1 MDEKELGLDSSILV
15 NDSGEL
21 ADNQVSDNISELAEG
36 DTGNTGSTEDERDP
50 VEIVPNN
57 YKDLVAV
64 NDPRLYIGPT
74 SPDPRV
80 YRWWVNTV
88 DDKTPENDE
97 DYSEGNTPTKI
108 VVLEYENG
116 KWQTTTPGGYTLTG
130 TQMGKLE
137 QIQEGSTRVVVY
149 DNLTTTPFHPMKAL
163 SANQGYVLDQKI
175 KELKEY
181 VEEQIAAINARI
193 DAINSCNCDLSSIN
207 SCNCE

>member
-1 MDEKELGLDSSILV
+1 MDKEKLGFDTSVINSDNNELV
-15 NDSGEL
+15 NNQISNNISQL
-21 ADNQVSDNISELAEG
+21 ADEG
-36 DTGNTGSTEDERDP
+36 ETTEDERDP

-64 NDPRLYIGPT
+64 NDPRLYIGPK

-80 YRWWVNTV
+80 YRWWINTA
-88 DDKTPENDE
+88 DDKTPENGPE
-97 DYSEGNTPTKI
+97 YSEGNTPTKM

-137 QIQEGSTRVVVY
+137 QLEEGSTRVIVY

-175 KELKEY
+175 EELKKY

-193 DAINSCNCDLSSIN
+193 DAIKSCTCDLSSIN
-207 SCNCE
+207 SCNCA

>member
-1 MDEKELGLDSSILV
+1 MDKEKLGFDTSVINSDNNELVDNQISNNISQ
-15 NDSGEL
+15 L
-21 ADNQVSDNISELAEG
+21 ADEG
-36 DTGNTGSTEDERDP
+36 ETTEDERDP

-64 NDPRLYIGPT
+64 NDPRLYIGPK

-80 YRWWVNTV
+80 YRWWINTA
-88 DDKTPENDE
+88 DDKTPENDPE
-97 DYSEGNTPTKI
+97 YSEGNTPIKM

-137 QIQEGSTRVVVY
+137 QLEEGSTRVIVY

-175 KELKEY
+175 EELKKY

-193 DAINSCNCDLSSIN
+193 DAIKSCTCDLSSIN

>member
-1 MDEKELGLDSSILV
+1 MDKEKLGLDNSINTYDDDKLV
-15 NDSGEL
+15 TNH
-21 ADNQVSDNISELAEG
+21 VSDNISQLADEG
-36 DTGNTGSTEDERDP
+36 ETTEDERDP

-64 NDPRLYIGPT
+64 NDPRLYVGSK

-80 YRWWVNTV
+80 YRWWINTA
-88 DDKTPENDE
+88 DDKTPENDPE
-97 DYSEGNTPTKI
+97 FSEGNTPTKM

-137 QIQEGSTRVVVY
+137 QLEEGSTRVIVY

-175 KELKEY
+175 EELKKY

-193 DAINSCNCDLSSIN
+193 DAIKSCTCDLSSIN

>member
-1 MDEKELGLDSSILV
+1 MDKEELGFDTSITTDV
-15 NDSGEL
+15 NDEL
-21 ADNQVSDNISELAEG
+21 VDNQISDNVSQLAEG
-36 DTGNTGSTEDERDP
+36 DETTEDERDP

-64 NDPRLYIGPT
+64 NDPRLYIGPK

-80 YRWWVNTV
+80 YRWWINTA
-88 DDKTPENDE
+88 DDKTPENDPE
-97 DYSEGNTPTKI
+97 FSEGDTPTKM

-137 QIQEGSTRVVVY
+137 QLEEGSTRVIVY

-175 KELKEY
+175 EELKKY

-193 DAINSCNCDLSSIN
+193 DAIKSCTCDLSSIN

>member
-1 MDEKELGLDSSILV
+1 MDKEKLGLDNSINTYDDDKLV
-15 NDSGEL
+15 N
-21 ADNQVSDNISELAEG
+21 NQVSNNISQLADEG
-36 DTGNTGSTEDERDP
+36 ETTEDERDP

-64 NDPRLYIGPT
+64 NDPRLYIGPK

-80 YRWWVNTV
+80 YRWWINTAN
-88 DDKTPENDE
+88 DKTPENDPE
-97 DYSEGNTPTKI
+97 YSEGDTPTKM

-137 QIQEGSTRVVVY
+137 QIQDGSTRVVVY

-175 KELKEY
+175 EELKKY

-193 DAINSCNCDLSSIN
+193 DAIKSCTCDLSSIN

>member
-1 MDEKELGLDSSILV
+1 MDKEKLGFDTSVINSDNNELVDNQISNNISQ
-15 NDSGEL
+15 L
-21 ADNQVSDNISELAEG
+21 ADEG
-36 DTGNTGSTEDERDP
+36 ETTEDERDP

-64 NDPRLYIGPT
+64 NDPRLYIGPK

-80 YRWWVNTV
+80 YRWWINTA
-88 DDKTPENDE
+88 DDKTPENDPE
-97 DYSEGNTPTKI
+97 YSEGNTPTKM

-137 QIQEGSTRVVVY
+137 QLEAGSTRVIVY

-175 KELKEY
+175 EELKKY

-193 DAINSCNCDLSSIN
+193 DAIKSCTCDLSSIN
-207 SCNCE
+207 SCNCA

>member
-1 MDEKELGLDSSILV
+1 MDKEKLGFDTSVINSDNNELVDNQISNNISQ
-15 NDSGEL
+15 L
-21 ADNQVSDNISELAEG
+21 ADEG
-36 DTGNTGSTEDERDP
+36 ETTEDERDP

-64 NDPRLYIGPT
+64 NDPRLYIGPK

-80 YRWWVNTV
+80 YRWWINTA
-88 DDKTPENDE
+88 DDKTPENDPE
-97 DYSEGNTPTKI
+97 YSEGNTPTKM

-137 QIQEGSTRVVVY
+137 QLEEGSTRVIVY

-175 KELKEY
+175 EELKKY

-193 DAINSCNCDLSSIN
+193 DAIKSCTCDLSSIN

>member
-1 MDEKELGLDSSILV
+1 MDKEKLGFDTSVINSDNNELV
-15 NDSGEL
+15 NNQISNNISQL
-21 ADNQVSDNISELAEG
+21 ADEG
-36 DTGNTGSTEDERDP
+36 ETTEDERDP

-64 NDPRLYIGPT
+64 NDPRLYIGPK

-80 YRWWVNTV
+80 YRWWINTA
-88 DDKTPENDE
+88 DDKTPENDPE
-97 DYSEGNTPTKI
+97 FSEGNTPTKM

-137 QIQEGSTRVVVY
+137 QLEEGSTRVIVY

-175 KELKEY
+175 EELKKY

-193 DAINSCNCDLSSIN
+193 DAIKSCTCDLSSIN

>member
-1 MDEKELGLDSSILV
+1 MDKEKLGFDTSVINSDNNELVDNQISNNISQ
-15 NDSGEL
+15 L
-21 ADNQVSDNISELAEG
+21 ADEG
-36 DTGNTGSTEDERDP
+36 ETTEDERDP

-64 NDPRLYIGPT
+64 NDPRLYIGPK

-80 YRWWVNTV
+80 YRWWINTA
-88 DDKTPENDE
+88 DDKTPENDPE
-97 DYSEGNTPTKI
+97 YSEGNTPTKM

-175 KELKEY
+175 EELKKY

-193 DAINSCNCDLSSIN
+193 DAIKSCTCDLSSIN
-207 SCNCE
+207 SCNCA

>member
-1 MDEKELGLDSSILV
+1 MDKEKLGLDNSINTYDDDKLV
-15 NDSGEL
+15 N
-21 ADNQVSDNISELAEG
+21 NQVSNNISQLADEG
-36 DTGNTGSTEDERDP
+36 ETTEDERDP

-64 NDPRLYIGPT
+64 NDPRLYIGPK

-80 YRWWVNTV
+80 YRWWINTA
-88 DDKTPENDE
+88 DDKTPENDPE
-97 DYSEGNTPTKI
+97 FSEGNTPTKM

-137 QIQEGSTRVVVY
+137 QLEEGSTRVIVY

-175 KELKEY
+175 EELKKY

-193 DAINSCNCDLSSIN
+193 DAIKSCTCDLSSIN

>member
-1 MDEKELGLDSSILV
+1 MDKEKLGFDTSVINSDNNELV
-15 NDSGEL
+15 NNQISNNISQL
-21 ADNQVSDNISELAEG
+21 ADEG
-36 DTGNTGSTEDERDP
+36 ETTEDERDP

-64 NDPRLYIGPT
+64 NDPRLYIGPK

-80 YRWWVNTV
+80 YRWWINTA
-88 DDKTPENDE
+88 DDKTPENDPE
-97 DYSEGNTPTKI
+97 YSEGNTPIKM

-137 QIQEGSTRVVVY
+137 QLEAGSTRVIVY

-175 KELKEY
+175 EELKKY

-193 DAINSCNCDLSSIN
+193 DAIKSCTCDLSSIN

>member
-1 MDEKELGLDSSILV
+1 MDKEELGFDTSITTDV
-15 NDSGEL
+15 NDEL
-21 ADNQVSDNISELAEG
+21 VDNQISDNVSQLAEG
-36 DTGNTGSTEDERDP
+36 DETTEDERDP

-64 NDPRLYIGPT
+64 NDPRLYIGPK

-80 YRWWVNTV
+80 YRWWINTA
-88 DDKTPENDE
+88 DDKTPENDPE
-97 DYSEGNTPTKI
+97 FSEGNTPTKM

-137 QIQEGSTRVVVY
+137 RLEEGSTRVIVY

-175 KELKEY
+175 EELKKY

-193 DAINSCNCDLSSIN
+193 DAIKSCTCDLSSIN

>member
-1 MDEKELGLDSSILV
+1 MDKEKLGFDASVINSDNNELV
-15 NDSGEL
+15 NNQISNNISQL
-21 ADNQVSDNISELAEG
+21 ADEG
-36 DTGNTGSTEDERDP
+36 ETTEDERDP

-64 NDPRLYIGPT
+64 NDPRLYIGPK

-80 YRWWVNTV
+80 YRWWINTA
-88 DDKTPENDE
+88 DDKTPENDPE
-97 DYSEGNTPTKI
+97 YSEGNTPIKM

-137 QIQEGSTRVVVY
+137 QLEEGSTRVIVY

-175 KELKEY
+175 EELKKY

-193 DAINSCNCDLSSIN
+193 DAIKSCTCDLSSIN
-207 SCNCE
+207 SCNCA

>member
-1 MDEKELGLDSSILV
+1 MDKEKLGFDASVINSDNNELV
-15 NDSGEL
+15 NNQISNNISQL
-21 ADNQVSDNISELAEG
+21 ADEG
-36 DTGNTGSTEDERDP
+36 ETTEDERDP

-64 NDPRLYIGPT
+64 NDPRLYIGPK

-80 YRWWVNTV
+80 YRWWINTA
-88 DDKTPENDE
+88 DDKTPENDPE
-97 DYSEGNTPTKI
+97 YSEGNTPTKM

-137 QIQEGSTRVVVY
+137 QLEEGSTRVIVY

-175 KELKEY
+175 EELKKY

-193 DAINSCNCDLSSIN
+193 DAIKSCTCDLSSIN
-207 SCNCE
+207 SCNCA

>member
-1 MDEKELGLDSSILV
+1 MDKEKLGFDTSVINSDNNELV
-15 NDSGEL
+15 N
-21 ADNQVSDNISELAEG
+21 NQISNNISQLAEG
-36 DTGNTGSTEDERDP
+36 DTGDTGDTEDERDP

-64 NDPRLYIGPT
+64 NDPRLYIGPK

-80 YRWWVNTV
+80 YRWWINTA
-88 DDKTPENDE
+88 DDKTPENDPE
-97 DYSEGNTPTKI
+97 YSEGNTPIKM

-137 QIQEGSTRVVVY
+137 QLEEGSTRVIVY

-175 KELKEY
+175 EELKKY

-193 DAINSCNCDLSSIN
+193 DAIKSCTCDLSSIN

>member
-1 MDEKELGLDSSILV
+1 MDKEKLGFDTSVINSDNNELV
-15 NDSGEL
+15 NNQISNNISQL
-21 ADNQVSDNISELAEG
+21 ADEG
-36 DTGNTGSTEDERDP
+36 ETTEDERDP

-64 NDPRLYIGPT
+64 NDPRLYIGPK

-80 YRWWVNTV
+80 YRWWINTA
-88 DDKTPENDE
+88 DDKTPENDPE
-97 DYSEGNTPTKI
+97 YSEGNTPIKM

-137 QIQEGSTRVVVY
+137 QLEEGSTRVIVY

-175 KELKEY
+175 EELKKY

-193 DAINSCNCDLSSIN
+193 DAIKSCTCDLSSIN

>member
-1 MDEKELGLDSSILV
+1 MDKEKLGFDTSVINSNNNELV
-15 NDSGEL
+15 NNQISNNISQL
-21 ADNQVSDNISELAEG
+21 ADEG
-36 DTGNTGSTEDERDP
+36 ETTEDERDP

-64 NDPRLYIGPT
+64 NDPRLYIGPK

-80 YRWWVNTV
+80 YRWWINTS
-88 DDKTPENDE
+88 DDKTPENDPE
-97 DYSEGNTPTKI
+97 YSEGNTPTKM

-137 QIQEGSTRVVVY
+137 QLEEGSTRVIVY

-175 KELKEY
+175 EELKKY

-193 DAINSCNCDLSSIN
+193 DAIKSCTCDLSSIN

>member
-1 MDEKELGLDSSILV
+1 MDKEKLGFDTSVINSDNNELV
-15 NDSGEL
+15 NNQISNNISQL
-21 ADNQVSDNISELAEG
+21 ADEG
-36 DTGNTGSTEDERDP
+36 ETTEDERDP

-64 NDPRLYIGPT
+64 NDPRLYIGPK

-80 YRWWVNTV
+80 YRWWINTA
-88 DDKTPENDE
+88 DDKTPENDPE
-97 DYSEGNTPTKI
+97 YSEGNTPTKM

-137 QIQEGSTRVVVY
+137 QLEEGSTRVIVY

-175 KELKEY
+175 EELKKY

-193 DAINSCNCDLSSIN
+193 DAIKSCTCDLSSIN

>member
-1 MDEKELGLDSSILV
+1 MDKEKLGLDNSINTYDDDKLV
-15 NDSGEL
+15 N
-21 ADNQVSDNISELAEG
+21 NQVSDNISQLADEG
-36 DTGNTGSTEDERDP
+36 ETTEDERDP

-64 NDPRLYIGPT
+64 NDPRLYIGPK

-80 YRWWVNTV
+80 YRWWINTA
-88 DDKTPENDE
+88 DDKTPENDPE
-97 DYSEGNTPTKI
+97 YSEGNTPTKM

-137 QIQEGSTRVVVY
+137 QLEEGSTRVIVY

-175 KELKEY
+175 EELKKY

-193 DAINSCNCDLSSIN
+193 DAIKSCTCDLSSIN

>member
-1 MDEKELGLDSSILV
+1 MDKEKLGLDNSINTYDDDKLV
-15 NDSGEL
+15 N
-21 ADNQVSDNISELAEG
+21 NQVSDNISQLADEG
-36 DTGNTGSTEDERDP
+36 ETTEDERDP

-64 NDPRLYIGPT
+64 NDPRLYIGPK

-80 YRWWVNTV
+80 YRWWINTA
-88 DDKTPENDE
+88 DDKTPENDPE
-97 DYSEGNTPTKI
+97 YSEGNTPIKM

-137 QIQEGSTRVVVY
+137 QLEEGSTRVIVY

-175 KELKEY
+175 EELKKY

-193 DAINSCNCDLSSIN
+193 DAIKSCTCDLSSIN

>member
-1 MDEKELGLDSSILV
+1 MDKEKLGLDNSINTYDDDKLV
-15 NDSGEL
+15 N
-21 ADNQVSDNISELAEG
+21 NQVSDNISQLADEVE
-36 DTGNTGSTEDERDP
+36 TTEDERDP

-64 NDPRLYIGPT
+64 NDPRLYIGPK

-80 YRWWVNTV
+80 YRWWINTA
-88 DDKTPENDE
+88 DDKTPENDPE
-97 DYSEGNTPTKI
+97 YSEGNTPIKM

-137 QIQEGSTRVVVY
+137 QLEEGSTRVIVY

-175 KELKEY
+175 EELKKY

-193 DAINSCNCDLSSIN
+193 DAIKSCTCDLSSIN